1 MLYLIRGWPGSGKTT
16 LAKELLKQGKADV
29 HYEADMYF
37 EGKVLGYV
45 FDPTKLP
52 QAHEWCLRKT
62 KEALGMNMNVVVSNT
77 FTRLWELQKYIDLGH
92 PYEIIECR
100 GLFKNVHGVP
110 PEKVLAMRARFEEI
124 K

>member
-16 LAKELLKQGKADV
+16 LAKEFLKQGKADV

-45 FDPTKLP
+45 FDPAKLP

-62 KEALGMNMNVVVSNT
+62 KEALSMNMNVVVSNT

-92 PYEIIECR
+92 AYEILECK

-124 K
+124 A